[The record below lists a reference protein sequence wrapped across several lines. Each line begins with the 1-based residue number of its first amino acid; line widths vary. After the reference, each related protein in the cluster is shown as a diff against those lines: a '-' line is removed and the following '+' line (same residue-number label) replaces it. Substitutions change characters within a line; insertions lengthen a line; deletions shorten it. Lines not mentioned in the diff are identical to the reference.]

1 MMKFLD
7 KSTCDILPPLF
18 RSLPHLKDDTIVVKI
33 TVNTNVL
40 HYDYTFFMIIHPFRA
55 QNQYL
60 DIC

>member
-7 KSTCDILPPLF
+7 KPTCDILPPLF

-40 HYDYTFFMIIHPFRA
+40 HYDYTF
-55 QNQYL
+55 L
-60 DIC
+60 